1 MKTLPFIQEI
11 IDDIKIRTFDE
22 NVDDDELKWHRD
34 RKDRI
39 VEILESNNW
48 YLQMDNELPT
58 KLIVGEKYYIPKGI
72 YHRVIKGIGNLKV
85 IINEII

>member
-1 MKTLPFIQEI
+1 MKTLPFIREI

-34 RKDRI
+34 REERI

-58 KLIVGEKYYIPKGI
+58 KLIVGEKHFIPEGV
-72 YHRVIKGIGNLKV
+72 YHRVIKGEGKLIVSIK
-85 IINEII
+85 E

>member
-1 MKTLPFIQEI
+1 MQDFPFQQEI
-11 IDDIKIRTFDE
+11 INNIKIRTFLE

-34 RKDRI
+34 REDRL
-39 VEILESNNW
+39 VEVLEGSNW

-58 KLIVGEKYYIPKGI
+58 PLIVGQKYFIPKGV

-85 IINEII
+85 SIEIQ